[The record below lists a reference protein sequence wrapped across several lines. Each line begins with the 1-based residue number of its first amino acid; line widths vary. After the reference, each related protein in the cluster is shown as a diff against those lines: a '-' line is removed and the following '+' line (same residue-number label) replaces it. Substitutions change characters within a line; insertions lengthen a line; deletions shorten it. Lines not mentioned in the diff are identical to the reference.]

1 VTENIPDTI
10 RNSLPFL
17 VREEEIHPGTDSLR
31 MNFGQYEFL
40 PTDGNR
46 LFFDVDATVTTAL
59 QLSPTG
65 SGGIDLP
72 YAAWVDS
79 MIFLL
84 FLLCFMLFAFVFR
97 SEGVAL
103 TGNFKNMFTPWKRAV
118 LVRKEQVTTTEAW
131 GEFFLILQTILFVS
145 IFLFASLW
153 DKGLSSLST
162 TEYSLI
168 FTGIFLGIS
177 MLVGLKFLIY
187 KTIGTFFLQDD
198 LRNWITHYSRLLEL
212 LGILLFIPLVF
223 YVYLHEFRNITIVVL
238 FVLFLLSRLVI
249 FIELLRIF
257 VKNKVGGFYFFV
269 YLCGTEIAPYLLCYK
284 GVLSI
289 ISIAGNN
296 IV

>member
-1 VTENIPDTI
+1 MPDYIPDTI
-10 RNSLPFL
+10 LNSLPFL
-17 VREEEIHPGTDSLR
+17 LRGEEIHPRADSLQ

-46 LFFDVDATVTTAL
+46 LFFDVDSTVTAAL
-59 QLSPTG
+59 QSSPAG
-65 SGGIDLP
+65 NGGIDLP
-72 YAAWVDS
+72 YAVWVDS

-131 GEFFLILQTILFVS
+131 AEFFLILQTILFVS
-145 IFLFASLW
+145 IFLFACLW
-153 DKGLSSLST
+153 DKGLSSLSNT
-162 TEYSLI
+162 NLSLS

-177 MLVGLKFLIY
+177 MLVGLKILIY

-198 LRNWITHYSRLLEL
+198 MRNWITHYSRLLEL
-212 LGILLFIPLVF
+212 LGILLFLPLIF
-223 YVYLHEFRNITIVVL
+223 YVYLHEFRNITIVIL

-249 FIELLRIF
+249 FIELLHIF

-289 ISIAGNN
+289 ISFAGNN